1 MRKYYVTCDT
11 SLYHTFLFKR
21 GLAVSRIRNF
31 SAVAPNAER
40 ESVFT
45 QCSVNIGNP
54 AIGGRDFFM
63 VLMDCWAL
71 KTWV

>member
-11 SLYHTFLFKR
+11 SLYHTFLLKR

-45 QCSVNIGNP
+45 QCSVENGN
-54 AIGGRDFFM
+54 A
-63 VLMDCWAL
+63 AYN
-71 KTWV
+71 WVQQVIDL